1 MVFFAAVLRITA
13 NYYFH
18 SSNFFRGHV
27 HMEIGWRDFT
37 GANPSK
43 ADVAA
48 DICLYPTIH
57 FF

>member
-1 MVFFAAVLRITA
+1 MVFFAAVQRIAA

-27 HMEIGWRDFT
+27 RVEIGWRDFT
-37 GANPSK
+37 GANPSTLTSLL
-43 ADVAA
+43 
-48 DICLYPTIH
+48 ICLYPTIH